1 MLANSRPWQHCFPLR
16 PSCTC
21 KSELAAIMLKCLA
34 PLMRVSVIGL
44 VAKSLVSGVYE
55 MNPESPSLSLAYLL
69 SPHLHDCAHLSLFP
83 DMCSRCP
90 RGELSSVVYCVAW
103 PAHSG
108 MKARPSFLIFNSGHG
123 FAPHRGSSWNH
134 EFCCPPNSKL
144 PRLSRGEWLMHA
156 LSPTLDLC
164 KQCQ

>member
-1 MLANSRPWQHCFPLR
+1 MQIWTGCHYVKMLSSTNEGVCNWSGCQ
-16 PSCTC
+16 
-21 KSELAAIMLKCLA
+21 EL
-34 PLMRVSVIGL
+34 SVWGL
-44 VAKSLVSGVYE
+44 WDDPD
-55 MNPESPSLSLAYLL
+55 NPESPSLSLAYLL

-164 KQCQ
+164 KQCQWASNLSHWSWL